1 MKTTQSPV
9 NDISPVVVVLFAAMV
24 GVEALFAAAE
34 AGLIGGRMG
43 IGWRVSA
50 IEDYGVFGSLVQ
62 IMWERGEWPLAHL
75 LRFVSYP
82 FLHGNFTH
90 MIFAAAIMLALGKY
104 VGDRF
109 RWWAVL
115 AVFFAASISGALV
128 WGLVWSEAGV
138 LIGAYPAAYGLIGA
152 FTYILWVQLRVLG
165 APQIRA
171 FQLIGFLL
179 AIRLLL
185 GLLFGS
191 DGVWVAECVGFA
203 TGFGLSFL
211 VSPGGFQRLRDAIRG
226 ARQT

>member
-1 MKTTQSPV
+1 
-9 NDISPVVVVLFAAMV
+9 
-24 GVEALFAAAE
+24 
-34 AGLIGGRMG
+34 
-43 IGWRVSA
+43 
-50 IEDYGVFGSLVQ
+50 
-62 IMWERGEWPLAHL
+62 
-75 LRFVSYP
+75 
-82 FLHGNFTH
+82 
-90 MIFAAAIMLALGKY
+90 
-104 VGDRF
+104 
-109 RWWAVL
+109 
-115 AVFFAASISGALV
+115 
-128 WGLVWSEAGV
+128 V